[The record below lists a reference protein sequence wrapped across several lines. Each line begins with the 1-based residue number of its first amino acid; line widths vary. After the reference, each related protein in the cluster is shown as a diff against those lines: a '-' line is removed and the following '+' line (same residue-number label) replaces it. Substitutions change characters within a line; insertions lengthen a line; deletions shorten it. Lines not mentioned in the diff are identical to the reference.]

1 MRAHWVKSLPV
12 VCAFNLCLNVCV
24 FKHVFLCRPLTS
36 HTCSAACVRVLI
48 CVFVSPRVSTGT
60 LESVHSSDLAWWAS
74 RIIRLCCRTKKNNK
88 LLQTPSV
95 CDGAVQSET
104 NCNHQD
110 KTPKYF
116 LDFFF
121 FFGWGVSLFPL
132 PPPLCMMQLKFPGDY
147 YFSWHVEWPRRWM
160 LFLHYLVAGE
170 KQWIQC
176 TDPADTF

>member
-1 MRAHWVKSLPV
+1 MRAHWVKSLPL

-74 RIIRLCCRTKKNNK
+74 RIIRLCGRTKKPNK

-95 CDGAVQSET
+95 CDGAVPSET

-121 FFGWGVSLFPL
+121 FFGLGCILISSPSSSLYDAV
-132 PPPLCMMQLKFPGDY
+132 K
-147 YFSWHVEWPRRWM
+147 VPRG
-160 LFLHYLVAGE
+160 LLL
-170 KQWIQC
+170 
-176 TDPADTF
+176 

>member
-36 HTCSAACVRVLI
+36 HTCSAACVCVLI
-48 CVFVSPRVSTGT
+48 CVLVSPRVSTGT

-74 RIIRLCCRTKKNNK
+74 RIIRLCGRTKKPNK

-95 CDGAVQSET
+95 CDGAVPSET
-104 NCNHQD
+104 NWNHQD

-121 FFGWGVSLFPL
+121 FFWVGCILISSPSSSLYDAV
-132 PPPLCMMQLKFPGDY
+132 K
-147 YFSWHVEWPRRWM
+147 VPRG
-160 LFLHYLVAGE
+160 LLL
-170 KQWIQC
+170 
-176 TDPADTF
+176 

>member
-12 VCAFNLCLNVCV
+12 VCAFHLCLNVCV
-24 FKHVFLCRPLTS
+24 IKHVFLCRPLTS
-36 HTCSAACVRVLI
+36 HTCSAACVHVLI
-48 CVFVSPRVSTGT
+48 CVFVSPRLSTGT

-74 RIIRLCCRTKKNNK
+74 RIISLCCRTKKTISSFK
-88 LLQTPSV
+88 LLLSVMGLSHQRQT
-95 CDGAVQSET
+95 AT
-104 NCNHQD
+104 T
-110 KTPKYF
+110 KTKH
-116 LDFFF
+116 LNISLIFF

-132 PPPLCMMQLKFPGDY
+132 PPPLCMILLKFPGDY

-160 LFLHYLVAGE
+160 LFLHYLMAGE